1 MKKWHKSIGVTFVL
15 FAIICMIFWKIEWI
29 SSWKEIA
36 VLYGILVV
44 VIAISTLFTYIRA
57 KIIKK

>member
-1 MKKWHKSIGVTFVL
+1 MRKWLKSIGVTFVL
-15 FAIICMIFWKIEWI
+15 FAIICMMFWKIEWI

-44 VIAISTLFTYIRA
+44 VIAISILITCIRT